1 MHPFGLE
8 LTGSLNHDQPNDENG
23 TFAPAQGSTGEVRYS
38 ADQRPSGC
46 VGIDHLGKFG
56 GLLFVLYCS
65 RDCRRAGCGCGF
77 DGCANR
83 RGAHPVSICPERK
96 YLPIYARWRGG
107 TPSYDVSQEAIPPAA
122 RVSAA
127 GILLD
132 RGWGRAPQPHA
143 GEDGADILV
152 TIRQII
158 EGGDDGQG
166 RRQRQRRLWRHL
178 EAGGPDRAGPP
189 PPAQSCQVRVH
200 RHDHPMDLFDQL
212 SDYLSAPDRRKRGRS

>member
-1 MHPFGLE
+1 MCYIVRVIVAAPDADAGLMPAPTGGVGPSRKLPRKKIPFRFRSLARGHTE
-8 LTGSLNHDQPNDENG
+8 LCIKVL
-23 TFAPAQGSTGEVRYS
+23 A
-38 ADQRPSGC
+38 
-46 VGIDHLGKFG
+46 GI
-56 GLLFVLYCS
+56 
-65 RDCRRAGCGCGF
+65 
-77 DGCANR
+77 
-83 RGAHPVSICPERK
+83 
-96 YLPIYARWRGG
+96 
-107 TPSYDVSQEAIPPAA
+107 VSQEAIPPAA

-189 PPAQSCQVRVH
+189 PQLRAAKSECIVMTTRWTYLTSCRTTCQRPI
-200 RHDHPMDLFDQL
+200 DGSAADLEPPGDGGGPHAISFHLLDL
-212 SDYLSAPDRRKRGRS
+212 AVSMLALRPL